1 MDRKTY
7 NIILTEFIHES
18 LKELNDM
25 RYGQFIQNFVYPHH
39 EGYGHTKMF
48 HEEPKET
55 VEKIRNRIKGH
66 TALQKILNRLEAKYD
81 VE

>member
-1 MDRKTY
+1 MGRKTY

-39 EGYGHTKMF
+39 EGYGHTKMYY
-48 HEEPKET
+48 EEPKQT
-55 VEKIRNRIKGH
+55 VENIRKRIKGH
-66 TALQKILNRLEAKYD
+66 STLQNILNRLEDKY
-81 VE
+81 EIE